1 MPGINVNT
9 TAGAKIYI
17 SSALPETID
26 ENGFNAVTGFTKI
39 SRVTNF
45 DALPQT
51 FTRVPF
57 NDVEM
62 RETYTLKGT
71 KDPVEFTV
79 ELGRVHDDAGQI
91 AVLDAFESDDD
102 FSFYIEMQ
110 DGTKV
115 YFIGKVM
122 DTTLTLGDVNTIIG
136 RTMVIA
142 LNCIPVEALVATTT
156 TTTTIE

>member
-17 SSALPETID
+17 SASLPETVN
-26 ENGFNAVTGFTKI
+26 EAGFNDIDSWTKI
-39 SRVTNF
+39 ARVTNF
-45 DALPQT
+45 DTIAQT

-79 ELGRVHDDAGQI
+79 ELGRVADDAGQEL
-91 AVLDAFESDDD
+91 VLSAFDSDNDY
-102 FSFYIEMQ
+102 SFYIETN
-110 DGTKV
+110 DGTV
-115 YFIGKVM
+115 WYFLGKVM
-122 DTTLTLGDVNTIIG
+122 DTSLTLGDVNTVIG

-142 LNCIPVEALVATTT
+142 LNSKTFESEASS
-156 TTTTIE
+156 

>member
-1 MPGINVNT
+1 MSGINVNT

-17 SSALPETID
+17 SSALPDTLNEA
-26 ENGFNAVTGFTKI
+26 GFNDIVSWTKI

-45 DALPQT
+45 DTIAQT

-79 ELGRVHDDAGQI
+79 ELGRVKDDAGQL
-91 AVLDAFESDDD
+91 AVLNAFDSDND
-102 FSFYIEMQ
+102 FSFYIETQ
-110 DGTKV
+110 DGTKW

-122 DTTLTLGDVNTIIG
+122 DTSLTLGDVNTVIG

-142 LNCIPVEALVATTT
+142 LNSKV
-156 TTTTIE
+156 IESDDES

>member
-1 MPGINVNT
+1 MSGINVNT

-17 SSALPETID
+17 SSDLPDTLNEA
-26 ENGFNAVTGFTKI
+26 GFGDIVEWTKI

-45 DALPQT
+45 DTIAQT

-71 KDPVEFTV
+71 KEPVEVTV
-79 ELGRVHDDAGQI
+79 ELGRVKDDAGQV
-91 AVLDAFESDDD
+91 AVLEAFDSDND
-102 FSFYIEMQ
+102 FSFYIETQ
-110 DGTKV
+110 DATKW

-122 DTTLTLGDVNTIIG
+122 DTSLTLGDVNTVIG

-142 LNCIPVEALVATTT
+142 INSKVIEAGGAS
-156 TTTTIE
+156 